1 MIHRLFYLFFAL
13 LFATPASA
21 QVLKQKPLT
30 GQVPLSSPALP
41 AASAMP
47 ADKVATHSSWSFLS
61 LEATHVETFLR
72 AHPSYDGRG
81 VIVLIFDTG
90 VDPGVPGLL
99 TTTEGKHKVLDV
111 RDFSGTGDVPY
122 EEAKRMGDELRI
134 GNKVVLKGLDS
145 LKSKPWDDHYY
156 YGALNERRFQNG
168 LGDLNFN
175 GSDTD
180 VFGVLVFQDRPNHW
194 VAYVD
199 SDGDHDLSDEH
210 EVTEYREQYD
220 TFAFHS
226 TDTTATGAR
235 HLNGAIN
242 FYPDRNIVS
251 VYFDDGSHG
260 THVAGI
266 ASGHNIDNEQGFN
279 GVAPGAEIIPI
290 KFADNIAGGVT
301 VSGSMQRAFEYA
313 AALADSQSKPVVV
326 NMSFGIGN
334 ELEGQSVMDLW
345 LDSLL
350 AATPN
355 LTVCVSAGNEGSGLS
370 TIGLPGSADRV
381 IASGAAL
388 PDDAARDLY
397 NIYITH
403 PVLFDF
409 SSRGGELAKPDIIS
423 PGTAVSTV
431 PDYVGGDRYNGTSM
445 SSPYTAGCAALLLS
459 AMRQEFPNWK
469 TSAYEIKRAMMLSA
483 THLDNLTP
491 LDEGFGM
498 IDVPAAYDLLMRWQ
512 RKGYTPIPVRIQ
524 ADIPNA
530 AKTGTAAYFRAG
542 NYPRDGEREGFTV
555 QPEPQAGATA
565 HEKAVGM
572 EAFDL
577 VSDEPWMT
585 PVESSVYRRG
595 SGAMDVN
602 VRYNAKLL
610 QKPGLYTG
618 RIWGYEKGHEHLRSE
633 SQFELLNTIAIPYTF
648 SDQNK
653 YHIAISDLKLA
664 PGFTEREFF
673 AIPPSTKS
681 VTLALSTP
689 DLQGSCSVSL
699 FDNDGKELSGFGIR
713 KNAAQR
719 SSSLYLS
726 GNQIKPGVWEVDL
739 SRMMS
744 SEDEGTISVN
754 LSVDAQPLDV
764 LDLSSGLDPENRPTM
779 HVTMSNPSDRTFN
792 SRADAEVSGYERTID
807 TLLES
812 SDLFELP
819 FSSRSGERGIL
830 FNLSIPAEDY
840 DLFTDI
846 TCMVLRPDSSAVF
859 NSAFDYRQ
867 KTVPISFNAT
877 EASGESDSAAMPDSV
892 SSYVLRIR
900 GGLALPGHAHPWHL
914 HIQEFRY
921 FQNGRYLS
929 STPAMVD
936 LLPYQSEELGLHSN
950 KPAPQPPAGY
960 RLFGN
965 ITLRQTEDN
974 QIRIPVMF

>member
-1 MIHRLFYLFFAL
+1 MTRQLPYLFFLL
-13 LFATPASA
+13 LFAIPAHA
-21 QVLKQKPLT
+21 QAPKPKPLT
-30 GQVPLSSPALP
+30 GSVPLPSPAVP
-41 AASAMP
+41 PASAMP

-99 TTTEGKHKVLDV
+99 TTTEGKHKILDI

-122 EEAKRMGDELRI
+122 EEAKRIGDELRME
-134 GNKVVLKGLDS
+134 NLVVLKGLNS

-156 YGALNERRFQNG
+156 YGALNEKRFQNG

-199 SDGDHDLSDEH
+199 SDGDRDLSDEH
-210 EVTEYREQYD
+210 EVTEYHEHYD

-226 TDTTATGAR
+226 SDTTQSGAR

-313 AALADSQSKPVVV
+313 AALADSQPKPVVV

-355 LTVCVSAGNEGSGLS
+355 LTVCVSAGNEGPGLS
-370 TIGLPGSADRV
+370 SIGLPGSADRV

-397 NIYITH
+397 NIYTTH
-403 PVLFDF
+403 PLLFDF
-409 SSRGGELAKPDIIS
+409 SSRGGELAKPDVIS

-431 PDYVGGDRYNGTSM
+431 PDYVNGDRYNGTSM

-459 AMRQEFPNWK
+459 AMRQEFPDWK
-469 TSAYEIKRAMMLSA
+469 PNAYEIKRAMMLSA

-498 IDVPAAYDLLMRWQ
+498 IDVPAAYDLLARWQ

-524 ADIPNA
+524 ANIPNA

-542 NYPRDGEREGFTV
+542 NYPREGEREEFTV
-555 QPEPQAGATA
+555 QPEFRSDITP
-565 HEKAVGM
+565 HEKAIGM

-577 VSDEPWMT
+577 VSDEAWII
-585 PVESSVYRRG
+585 PVESSIYRRG
-595 SGAMDVN
+595 EGTMNVN
-602 VRYNAKLL
+602 VRYNTKLL

-618 RIWGYEKGHEHLRSE
+618 RIWGYEKGREHVRSE
-633 SQFELLNTIAIPYTF
+633 SQFELLNTIVIPYTF
-648 SDQNK
+648 SDHNQ
-653 YHIAISDLKLA
+653 YLIALSDLKLT
-664 PGFTEREFF
+664 PGTIQREFF
-673 AIPPSTKS
+673 AMPPSTKS
-681 VTLALSTP
+681 VKFTLSTRDP
-689 DLQGSCSVSL
+689 HGDCSVSL
-699 FDNDGKELSGFGIR
+699 FDNDGKEFSGFGIQR
-713 KNAAQR
+713 NATRR
-719 SSSLYLS
+719 SNSLYLS
-726 GNQIKPGVWEVDL
+726 GSQIKPGVWEVDL
-739 SRMMS
+739 SRTMN
-744 SEDEGTISVN
+744 SEDEGTISVD
-754 LSVDAQPLDV
+754 LTAEAQPLDMI
-764 LDLSSGLDPENRPTM
+764 DLSSSLGLEALPTV
-779 HVTMSNPSDRTFN
+779 HVVVSNPSEGTF
-792 SRADAEVSGYERTID
+792 SARPDAEVSGYERTID

-812 SDLFELP
+812 TDLFELP
-819 FSSRSGERGIL
+819 FSNRPGERGVV
-830 FNLSIPAEDY
+830 FNVSIPAEDY
-840 DLFTDI
+840 DLFTDVA
-846 TCMVLRPDSSAVF
+846 CMVLRTDSSAVF

-867 KTVPISFNAT
+867 KTVPVNFN
-877 EASGESDSAAMPDSV
+877 EASSDSVTVQDTSN
-892 SSYVLRIR
+892 YILKIR
-900 GGLALPGHAHPWHL
+900 GGLALPDHAHPWHL
-914 HIQEFRY
+914 RIQESRY
-921 FQNGRYLS
+921 LQNGRHLS
-929 STPAMVD
+929 STPTLLD
-936 LLPYQSEELGLHSN
+936 LPAYQSQELDLHAN
-950 KPAPQPPAGY
+950 KPAPQPPPGY

-965 ITLRQTEDN
+965 ITLKQSEDN